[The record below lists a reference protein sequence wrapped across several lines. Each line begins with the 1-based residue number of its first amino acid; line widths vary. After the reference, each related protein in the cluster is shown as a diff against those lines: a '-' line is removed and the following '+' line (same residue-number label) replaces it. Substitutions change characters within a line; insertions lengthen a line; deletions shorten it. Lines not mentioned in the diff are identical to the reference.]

1 MGFFN
6 KPKPMV
12 TLSRV
17 EKLNEYK
24 KKRNV
29 YYYELI
35 KSIIDGAVSQC
46 NSVVL
51 LEPIKNHYPH
61 YSYNGVMIYYDEDIH
76 KMLLEDDIAAYAD
89 SSNHIVVTVDPQRVS
104 QFKKK

>member
-24 KKRNV
+24 KKRNH

-35 KSIIDGAVSQC
+35 KSIIDGAVNQC
-46 NSVVL
+46 TDVII
-51 LEPIKNHYPH
+51 LEKIKGHYPH
-61 YSYNGVMIYYDEDIH
+61 YSHSDVVIYYDEDIH
-76 KMLLEDDIAAYAD
+76 KLLLHDDIASYAD
-89 SSNHIVVTVDPQRVS
+89 SNNNIVVTVDPHRVS